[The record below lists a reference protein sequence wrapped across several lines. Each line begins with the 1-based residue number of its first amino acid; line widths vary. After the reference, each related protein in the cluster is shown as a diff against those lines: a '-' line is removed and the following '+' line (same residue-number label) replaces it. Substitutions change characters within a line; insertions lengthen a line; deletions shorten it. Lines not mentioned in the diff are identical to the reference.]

1 MDRRTDPPPTAPTA
15 PTAPASKDAVLVWI
29 DAEEAVLVR
38 WRDEAATIERVRSD
52 VPGRRRSTGH
62 VRHDP
67 RVRHGGGG
75 TPQSAGEPRRL
86 ERLRQ
91 FVAAVTDRIA
101 ADEDVIILGSGTVR
115 TRLEA
120 SLREAD
126 QVAPEVRSVS
136 SQAARR
142 LTHPQLVARLREE
155 IGDEPPRRKVGTS
168 RG

>member
-1 MDRRTDPPPTAPTA
+1 MDRRADPPPAAPG
-15 PTAPASKDAVLVWI
+15 SNDSVLVWI

-38 WRDEAATIERVRSD
+38 WRDEAATIDQVRSD
-52 VPGRRRSTGH
+52 VPGKRRSTGH

-67 RVRHGGGG
+67 RIRHGGGG

-91 FVAAVTDRIA
+91 FVAAVSDRIA

-126 QVAPEVRSVS
+126 RVAPETRSVTS
-136 SQAARR
+136 EAAPR
-142 LTHPQLVARLREE
+142 LTNPQLVARLREE
-155 IGDEPPRRKVGTS
+155 IGAEAPRRVVGAS
-168 RG
+168 GG

>member
-1 MDRRTDPPPTAPTA
+1 MDRRTDPPPTAPT
-15 PTAPASKDAVLVWI
+15 TNDAVLVWI

-38 WRDEAATIERVRSD
+38 WRDEAATIEQVRSD
-52 VPGRRRSTGH
+52 VPGKRRSTGH

-91 FVAAVTDRIA
+91 FVAQVTDRIA
-101 ADEDVIILGSGTVR
+101 PDEDVIILGSGTVR

-126 QVAPEVRSVS
+126 QIAPDARSVTS
-136 SQAARR
+136 EAARR
-142 LTHPQLVARLREE
+142 LTHPQLVARLRDE
-155 IGDEPPRRKVGTS
+155 IGAAAPRRVVGAS

>member
-1 MDRRTDPPPTAPTA
+1 MNLRAHPRHAEA
-15 PTAPASKDAVLVWI
+15 ASKDSVLVWI

-38 WRDEAATIERVRSD
+38 WRDEAATIEQVRSD
-52 VPGRRRSTGH
+52 VPGKRRSTGH

-67 RVRHGGGG
+67 RIRHGGGG

-115 TRLEA
+115 TRLET

-126 QVAPEVRSVS
+126 RVAPD
-136 SQAARR
+136 ARTVTSEASPR
-142 LTHPQLVARLREE
+142 LTHPQLVARLREA
-155 IGDEPPRRKVGTS
+155 IGAEAPRRVVGAA
-168 RG
+168 GG

>member
-1 MDRRTDPPPTAPTA
+1 MDRRADPPPTAPR
-15 PTAPASKDAVLVWI
+15 SNDAVLVWI

-38 WRDEAATIERVRSD
+38 WRDEAAMIEAVRSE
-52 VPGRRRSTGH
+52 VPPKRRSTGH

-67 RVRHGGGG
+67 RIRHGGGG

-115 TRLEA
+115 TRLET

-126 QVAPEVRSVS
+126 RVAPDARSVTS
-136 SQAARR
+136 EASPR
-142 LTHPQLVARLREE
+142 LTHPQLVARLREA
-155 IGDEPPRRKVGTS
+155 IGAEAPRRVVGAA
-168 RG
+168 GG